1 MTIITRTLATLL
13 ATAVIAFGS
22 LAGCTAQGDHLM
34 PCALDPANA
43 ARFTCGDTDYTVLDD
58 AASAEEI
65 GTRIGALHVNAA
77 VDAQGRTSRNRALPT
92 RSSST

>member
-22 LAGCTAQGDHLM
+22 LAGCTAQGDNLM